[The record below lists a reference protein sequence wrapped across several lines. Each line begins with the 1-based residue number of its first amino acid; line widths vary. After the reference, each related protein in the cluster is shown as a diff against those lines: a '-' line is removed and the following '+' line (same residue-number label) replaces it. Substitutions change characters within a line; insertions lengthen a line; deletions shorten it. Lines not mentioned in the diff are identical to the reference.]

1 MTSEDKSTQGIR
13 LSAALPVFAETDSV
27 SELVEGLH
35 QLLGDELHQIVL
47 VTSKHSPPESVSAC
61 EALERE
67 YPTVEVSVQRHY
79 PGLGLAV
86 RQGIEECTG
95 SHILLMD
102 SDGEMDVN
110 SVPQMLDLLKRD
122 HLDLVIASRWMKG
135 GGTEGY
141 DRFKY
146 FLNLGYQKLFGVLF
160 RTPITDLTLGFK
172 MGGAD
177 VLQGF
182 SWSGQYHEIGC
193 ETTLRPIR
201 AGFRVGQVPTVW
213 RRRKQGES
221 NNSFMRNF
229 RYVGMAW
236 RILTGDAHAQ
246 MIERTSSP

>member
-1 MTSEDKSTQGIR
+1 MTSEDKSMQGIR

-35 QLLGDELHQIVL
+35 QLLGEELHQIVL
-47 VTSKHSPPESVSAC
+47 VTSKDSPPESVSVC
-61 EALERE
+61 ETLERD
-67 YPTVEVSVQRHY
+67 YPAVEVSVQRHY

-122 HLDLVIASRWMKG
+122 RLDLVIASRWMKG

-146 FLNLGYQKLFGVLF
+146 YLNLVYQKIFGVLF

>member
-1 MTSEDKSTQGIR
+1 MR
-13 LSAALPVFAETDSV
+13 LSAALPVFAETNAV
-27 SELVEGLH
+27 REVVEGLVE
-35 QLLGDELHQIVL
+35 LVGDKLHQVVL
-47 VTSKHSPPESVSAC
+47 VTSKHSPSESVTVC
-61 EALERE
+61 EELARRFD
-67 YPTVEVSVQRHY
+67 PVEVSVQLHY

-95 SHILLMD
+95 THILLMD
-102 SDGEMDVN
+102 SDGEMDVG
-110 SVPQMLDLLKRD
+110 SVPTMIELLEREA
-122 HLDLVIASRWMKG
+122 LDLVIASRWMKG

-141 DRFKY
+141 DRVKY
-146 FLNLGYQKLFGVLF
+146 FLNLGYQKLFGLLF

-172 MGGAD
+172 LGGAN

-213 RRRKQGES
+213 RCRKQGES

-236 RILTGDAHAQ
+236 RILTGDERDQ
-246 MIERTSSP
+246 MVERTSST